1 MTVFKVKLTASWV
14 IDAIDVSDAL
24 DHIADRELQ
33 PLASD
38 EDNFTTEI
46 LTGELSEN
54 DKAELVK
61 TFRRRK
67 QIVSAKTTDKMTV
80 TALERNTP

>member
-67 QIVSAKTTDKMTV
+67 QILRLPTMRF
-80 TALERNTP
+80 LQ